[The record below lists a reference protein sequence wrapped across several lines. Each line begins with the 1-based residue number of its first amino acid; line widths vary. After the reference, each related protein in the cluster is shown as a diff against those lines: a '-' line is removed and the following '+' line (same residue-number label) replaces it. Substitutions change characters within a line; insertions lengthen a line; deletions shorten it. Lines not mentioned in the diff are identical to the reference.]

1 MPYLGRRLISR
12 NAFVVMSVRSNLSLS
27 REFADMIWMM
37 SNPDSYSY
45 KSQVLYLNL
54 LFRSCEVGVA
64 VGYLGIPM
72 EESPSSAGQ
81 GAG

>member
-1 MPYLGRRLISR
+1 
-12 NAFVVMSVRSNLSLS
+12 
-27 REFADMIWMM
+27 MIWMM
-37 SNPDSYSY
+37 SNQDLYSY